1 MPLIFGFFKKYRII
15 LNIGLTL
22 MRLAISASSGVI
34 QVHEV
39 IGDKQIKK

>member
-1 MPLIFGFFKKYRII
+1 
-15 LNIGLTL
+15 

-39 IGDKQIKK
+39 IGNKQIKKWRRNEAVMIGDIDDTIQK